1 MALLILTPPGR
12 SRAGVTAPE
21 VLDEITPLPELLSA
35 VLTHVHVG
43 IAVNS
48 PAVLRE
54 VARQHEY
61 LVTCGA
67 LQVRMLREGTSYTH
81 DVLGR
86 VACFA
91 AGETKTRQL

>member
-1 MALLILTPPGR
+1 
-12 SRAGVTAPE
+12 
-21 VLDEITPLPELLSA
+21 
-35 VLTHVHVG
+35 
-43 IAVNS
+43 
-48 PAVLRE
+48 VLRE

-67 LQVRMLREGTSYTH
+67 LQVRMLCEGTSYTH